1 MADVKILA
9 PFILKWEGGFV
20 NHPNDPGGATNKG
33 VTIAV
38 WKSQGYDKDGDGD
51 IDVADLKLITPA
63 DATKI
68 LKSNYWNRWFADQI
82 ENQAVANTLVDWVWG
97 SGAWGIKIPQRILGV
112 KDDGVVGIKT
122 LEAIN
127 KQNPNKFLEKLY
139 LARFNFLDGIVA
151 SNPSQK
157 RFIKGWKNR
166 MNDLILYNK
175 KFV

>member
-1 MADVKILA
+1 MAEIKNLA
-9 PFILKWEGGFV
+9 PWILKWEGNFV
-20 NHPNDPGGATNKG
+20 NDPLDKGGATNKG

-38 WKSQGYDKDGDGD
+38 WKAQGYDKDGDGD
-51 IDVADLKLITPA
+51 IDVADLKLITA
-63 DATKI
+63 EDATNIMK
-68 LKSNYWNRWFADQI
+68 KNYWDRWKADQI
-82 ENQAVANTLVDWVWG
+82 KNQAVANTLVDWVWG

-112 KDDGVVGIKT
+112 KDDGVVGGKT
-122 LEAIN
+122 LEALN
-127 KQNPNKFLEKLY
+127 KQNPKEFLEKLY

-175 KFV
+175 KFI

>member
-1 MADVKILA
+1 MAEIKNLA
-9 PFILKWEGGFV
+9 PWILKWEGNFV
-20 NHPNDPGGATNKG
+20 NDPLDKGGATNKG

-38 WKSQGYDKDGDGD
+38 WKAQGYDKDGDGD
-51 IDVADLKLITPA
+51 IDVADLKLITA
-63 DATKI
+63 EDATMIMK
-68 LKSNYWNRWFADQI
+68 KNYWDRWKADQI
-82 ENQAVANTLVDWVWG
+82 KNQAIANTLVDWVWG

-112 KDDGVVGIKT
+112 KDDGVVGGKT
-122 LEAIN
+122 LEALN
-127 KQNPNKFLEKLY
+127 KQDVNKFLEKLY